1 MENTENNNVEQVVT
15 VAAVAPAVHPKK
27 GMAIASLVLGIVSA
41 VFSCLWFISIP
52 CAIIAIILG
61 ILANKAGKIG
71 MATAGL
77 VLGIIGIVFTV
88 LGLTLL
94 ASLLSSFGTAGLAK

>member
-1 MENTENNNVEQVVT
+1 MENKENNKVEEVV
-15 VAAVAPAVHPKK
+15 AAPAVHPKK

-41 VFSCLWFISIP
+41 VFSCLWFISVP
-52 CAIIAIILG
+52 CAVIAIILG

-77 VLGIIGIVFTV
+77 ILGIIGIVFTV

-94 ASLLSSFGTAGLAK
+94 ASFIASFGASGLAQ